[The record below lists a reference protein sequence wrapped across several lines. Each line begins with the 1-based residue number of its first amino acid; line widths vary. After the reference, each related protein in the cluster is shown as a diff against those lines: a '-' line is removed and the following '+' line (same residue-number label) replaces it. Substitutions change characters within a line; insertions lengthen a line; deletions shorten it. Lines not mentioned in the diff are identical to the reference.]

1 MRKSFFLAV
10 VIFAGSLL
18 ANAGVVRYSSS
29 HIVKPSAKA
38 AVKGVKF
45 AGKQSWRGLKF
56 AAKVIY

>member
-10 VIFAGSLL
+10 VIFGSLA

-38 AVKGVKF
+38 AVQGVKY
-45 AGKQSWRGLKF
+45 AGKQSWRGLKLVG
-56 AAKVIY
+56 KVLY